1 MQKAGAGRAY
11 QSDANLPASD
21 LGVSTGPNGIPV
33 EISMQRLQDE
43 NENPLLMIKEKEFKG
58 DHNEY

>member
-21 LGVSTGPNGIPV
+21 LERWSYFPKTVYAS
-33 EISMQRLQDE
+33 
-43 NENPLLMIKEKEFKG
+43 F
-58 DHNEY
+58 YC